1 MFGFTGFFVRRIL
14 LAFDKLSFSQ
24 VAALHSR
31 YKAFYTQ
38 WSGPQNDDAPTDNRD
53 LLNCSNIS
61 ESSISFME
69 MESDEEE
76 NTSKQSAL

>member
-1 MFGFTGFFVRRIL
+1 MRRIL

-24 VAALHSR
+24 VAALHNR
-31 YKAFYTQ
+31 YKAFYSQ
-38 WSGPQNDDAPTDNRD
+38 WGGSKNDCARRD
-53 LLNCSNIS
+53 SQDVLNTSNMS

-69 MESDEEE
+69 LASDDEE